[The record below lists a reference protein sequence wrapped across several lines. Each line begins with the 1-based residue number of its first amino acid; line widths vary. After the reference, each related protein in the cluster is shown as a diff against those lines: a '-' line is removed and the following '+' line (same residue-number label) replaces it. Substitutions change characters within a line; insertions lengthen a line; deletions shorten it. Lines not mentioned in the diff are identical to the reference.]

1 MHPASTGALHTS
13 GIAHYLKQISDAK
26 TGQPPGLQTDIDS
39 DPCIQK
45 MNIYTNRDS
54 IKIWVALLAVV
65 ISGISLWYTDALVKT
80 LAERERK
87 LIDLFA
93 KAYKVIGSADSNEN
107 QTFLFQEVIENNK
120 SIPVILTDEK
130 ENIIYTRN
138 LALPEDLSE
147 ARRNQIIAQEL
158 AEMKE
163 QYAPIEIEVPGVR
176 QFIFY
181 RNSDL
186 ITQLKYYPFIQLG
199 VIGIFGIFAYLA
211 FSYSRKAEQNRVWVG
226 LAKET
231 AHQLGTPLSSLMAW
245 VEYFKADDRFAEE
258 DFVGEIEK
266 DIEKLETITA
276 RFSNMGSVPVLK
288 EENVV
293 GVVNKLV
300 DYLRKRISTKVSI
313 DVRSEDLVMLG
324 SLNRSLFEWVLENIM
339 KNAVD
344 AMAGT
349 GALHLEI
356 GRRADTKIFID
367 ITDTGK
373 GMTKSIQSRV
383 FDPGFT
389 TKKRGWGL
397 GLTLSKRIME
407 NYHKGRL
414 YVKRSEPG
422 VGTTFRIVI

>member
-1 MHPASTGALHTS
+1 
-13 GIAHYLKQISDAK
+13 
-26 TGQPPGLQTDIDS
+26 
-39 DPCIQK
+39 

-54 IKIWVALLAVV
+54 IKIWVTFLAVI
-65 ISGISLWYTDALVKT
+65 ISGISLWYTHALVNT

-93 KAYKVIGSADSNEN
+93 KAYKVIGSPDNNDN

-130 ENIIYTRN
+130 QNIIYTRN
-138 LALPEDLSE
+138 LNLPESLSE
-147 ARRNQIIAQEL
+147 ERRNQVIAEEL

-186 ITQLKYYPFIQLG
+186 ITQLKFYPFIQLG
-199 VIGIFGIFAYLA
+199 VIGIFGVFAYLA

-245 VEYFKADDRFAEE
+245 VEYFKTEERYAQE
-258 DFVGEIEK
+258 DFVVEMEK
-266 DIEKLETITA
+266 DVEKLQTITA
-276 RFSNMGSVPVLK
+276 RFSNIGSVPVLK

-293 GVVNKLV
+293 GIVSHLIV
-300 DYLRKRISTKVSI
+300 YLRKRISTKVII
-313 DVRSEDLVMLG
+313 DVRSDDTVMLAPV
-324 SLNRSLFEWVLENIM
+324 NRSLFEWVVENIV

-349 GALHLEI
+349 GQLNLEI
-356 GRRADTKIFID
+356 GRRPDTKIYID
-367 ITDTGK
+367 ITDNGK
-373 GMTKSIQSRV
+373 GMSKTIQKRV

-414 YVKRSEPG
+414 YVKKSEPG
-422 VGTTFRIVI
+422 AGTTFRIVL